1 MESLTTL
8 LRESVLNNTLE
19 KWLIALGIVIAGTVA
34 LNILL
39 GILGHTLAA
48 LERKWPGDIAQTLI
62 RMFRGTKR
70 YILFIIALYAG
81 STVLSLPNTLATF
94 LRYVAVIFAGIQIG
108 VWASFLVTRLVS
120 EYIVRTTGDE
130 EVPSGT
136 GIATLVARIVIWV
149 FIVLLVLDNLGFN
162 ITTLVAG
169 LGVGGIAVAMASQ
182 SVLADLFASLSILLD
197 KPFKVGEF
205 IIVGD
210 MMGSVENIGLKTTR
224 VRSLGGEQLV
234 FSNADLL
241 SSRIR
246 NYRRMEER
254 RVVFTIGVEYST
266 SYEKLKRIPGMI
278 KDIILSV
285 DHTRFDRSHFMNYGD
300 FSLNVE
306 TVFYVLSS
314 DYNLYADVRQE
325 INLALFK
332 KFEDEGIVFA
342 FPSQTVYLAGDGK
355 KSL

>member
-1 MESLTTL
+1 
-8 LRESVLNNTLE
+8 
-19 KWLIALGIVIAGTVA
+19 
-34 LNILL
+34 
-39 GILGHTLAA
+39 
-48 LERKWPGDIAQTLI
+48 
-62 RMFRGTKR
+62 
-70 YILFIIALYAG
+70 
-81 STVLSLPNTLATF
+81 
-94 LRYVAVIFAGIQIG
+94 
-108 VWASFLVTRLVS
+108 
-120 EYIVRTTGDE
+120 
-130 EVPSGT
+130 
-136 GIATLVARIVIWV
+136 V